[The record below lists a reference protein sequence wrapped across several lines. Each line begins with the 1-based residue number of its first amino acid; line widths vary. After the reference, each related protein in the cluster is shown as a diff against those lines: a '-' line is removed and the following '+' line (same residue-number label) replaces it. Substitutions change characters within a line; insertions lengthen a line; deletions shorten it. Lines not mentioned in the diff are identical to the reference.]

1 MDSDIQGALERDSLI
16 DITTIGRKS
25 GKEHRIEIA
34 FHSIDGGIYISG
46 MPGTRDW
53 YANVVATPEFTFH
66 LKQSMQVDIPAA
78 AVPITDEARRREL
91 IPNIVA
97 KWGRQSQIAEFVK
110 RSPLIEVQL
119 KGNRLAD

>member
-1 MDSDIQGALERDSLI
+1 MDGDIQGALERDSLI

-46 MPGTRDW
+46 MPGMRDW
-53 YANVVATPEFTFH
+53 YANVVANPEFTFH
-66 LKQSMQVDIPAA
+66 LKQSMHADIPTT

-91 IPNIVA
+91 IPNIVV
-97 KWGRQSQIAEFVK
+97 KWGRQGQLEDFVQ
-110 RSPLIEVQL
+110 RSPLIEVKL

>member
-1 MDSDIQGALERDSLI
+1 MDGDIQGALERDSLI

-46 MPGTRDW
+46 MPGMRDW
-53 YANVVATPEFTFH
+53 YANVVANPEFTFH
-66 LKQSMQVDIPAA
+66 LKQSMHADIPATA
-78 AVPITDEARRREL
+78 APITDEARRREL
-91 IPNIVA
+91 IPNIVV
-97 KWGRQSQIAEFVK
+97 KWGRQGQLEDFVQ
-110 RSPLIEVQL
+110 RSPLIEVKL